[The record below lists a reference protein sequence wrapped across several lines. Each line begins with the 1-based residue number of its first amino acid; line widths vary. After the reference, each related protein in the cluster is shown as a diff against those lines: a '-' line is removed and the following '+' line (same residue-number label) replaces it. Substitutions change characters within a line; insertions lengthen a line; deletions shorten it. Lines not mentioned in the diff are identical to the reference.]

1 MIKEFNIS
9 SSKRY
14 ELVDISREVEKIV
27 EESGVKEGLAFI
39 FLPHST
45 AGLLLTENESGLK
58 RDWLNFFEKIVSEM
72 TFEHDKIDNNADS
85 HLLSGL
91 IGQSRELILREGK
104 LIRGTWQN
112 IFLAEFDGPRS
123 RKVIVKI

>member
-9 SSKRY
+9 TNKRC
-14 ELVDISREVEKIV
+14 ELIDITREVEKIV
-27 EESGVKEGLAFI
+27 KESGVKEGLAFI

-45 AGLLLTENESGLK
+45 ASLLLTENEPGLK
-58 RDWLNFFEKIVSEM
+58 KDWLKFFEKMVSKM
-72 TFEHDKIDNNADS
+72 AFEHNKIDNNADS

-91 IGQSRELILREGK
+91 IGQSRTLIIKEAK

-112 IFLAEFDGPRS
+112 IFLAEFDGPRR
-123 RKVIVKI
+123 RKIIVKI